1 MKLGVL
7 FSGGKDSVY
16 ALHKAVQEHEISCLL
31 AIDSENPHSYM
42 FHTPNIK
49 LTQLQAE
56 ALGIP
61 LLLKRTKGV
70 KEVELEDL
78 KELIKSAVD
87 KYQIEGVVTGAL
99 ASVYQATR
107 VQKIC
112 AELGLWCFNPLWQMD
127 QVELLHEL
135 LENKF
140 EVMIVGVFGYPLD
153 ETWLGKTIDVEMV
166 DKLVAL
172 QTKYKLNP
180 AGEGGELET
189 FVTYTPLFKKRLVVK
204 KAKVE
209 YGNYAG
215 TYLIDEAELVDIGE
229 SINVSEVDEE

>member
-1 MKLGVL
+1 MKLGIL

-16 ALHKAVQEHEISCLL
+16 ALHKVTQGHEVSCLL

-56 ALGIP
+56 SLDIP
-61 LLLKRTKGV
+61 LLIKKTQGV

-78 KELIKSAVD
+78 KELIKFAVK
-87 KYQIEGVVTGAL
+87 KYQIKGIVTGAL

-107 VQKIC
+107 IQKIC

-127 QVELLHEL
+127 QVELLYEL

-140 EVMIVGVFGYPLD
+140 EVLIVGVFGYPLD
-153 ETWLGKTIDVEMV
+153 ETYLGKTLDSEMV
-166 DKLVAL
+166 KRLIKL
-172 QTKYKLNP
+172 QNKYKINP

-189 FVTYTPLFKKRLVVK
+189 FVTKTPLFKKTIVVK
-204 KAKVE
+204 KAKK
-209 YGNYAG
+209 N
-215 TYLIDEAELVDIGE
+215 LSRSCWNIF
-229 SINVSEVDEE
+229 N